1 MSSFL
6 LLSMLPRSDSSAG
19 ELVPR
24 LTSDVRLDIDP
35 LPLAQRRGLIAV
47 AIMAFLSFI
56 ATASLLSFIT
66 YRLIFWRS
74 SYQRYIG
81 YNQYI
86 ILIYNLVLA
95 DFQQSL
101 AFLICLKWIVS
112 DKIKSGT
119 AACFLQGLWLQ
130 IGDPGSGLFVLA
142 IAFHTFLLVV
152 WGRKMSYKFFVSFV
166 CGVWAFIAII
176 VIIPLAAY
184 GADVFVP
191 SGAWCWISEE
201 YETVRL
207 WTHYIWIFLAE
218 FGTVCLYAV
227 MYFQLRRQIA
237 ASSILGNSQLESLKR
252 LRRVV
257 GYMTIYPIVYIVLSL
272 PLAAGRMATANGNSP
287 SITFFCCAGKYN
299 SLWMLDF
306 PPSNNPD
313 DVTNLVEGAIITSS
327 GLVDVVLYTLTR
339 RNLII
344 DSEPSHD
351 RSYNKF
357 ASSKGRRGDTHLT
370 TITAEP
376 KSRNKLGMNNG
387 DDPDRDGSTDNIV
400 QPGVEMGPMGKVYQ
414 ETTIEITT
422 EPAYPSEGASERSS
436 KDDFNDTPS
445 RMWRR

>member
-1 MSSFL
+1 MSAL
-6 LLSMLPRSDSSAG
+6 ALLSMLPRDGLSGSS
-19 ELVPR
+19 LYPR
-24 LTSDVRLDIDP
+24 LTNDVTLDIDP

-47 AIMAFLSFI
+47 SIMAFLSFL
-56 ATASLLSFIT
+56 ATGTLLCFIT
-66 YRLIFWRS
+66 YRLIFWKS
-74 SYQRYIG
+74 NYTRYIG

-119 AACFLQGLWLQ
+119 AGCFLQGLWLQ

-152 WGRKMSYKFFVSFV
+152 WGRKMSYKFFVCFV
-166 CGVWAFIAII
+166 CGVWAFVALI
-176 VIIPLAAY
+176 VIIPLGMY
-184 GADVFVP
+184 GADVYVP
-191 SGAWCWISEE
+191 SGAWCWINEE
-201 YETVRL
+201 HETIRL

-218 FGTVCLYAV
+218 FGTVALYAI

-237 ASSILGNSQLESLKR
+237 ASAILGNSQLESLKR

-272 PLAAGRMATANGNSP
+272 PLAAGRMATANGNTP
-287 SITFFCCAGKYN
+287 SITFFCCAGEYHSTN
-299 SLWMLDF
+299 HINAPSELNRTNASL
-306 PPSNNPD
+306 
-313 DVTNLVEGAIITSS
+313 GAIITSS
-327 GLVDVVLYTLTR
+327 GLVDVILYTLTR

-370 TITAEP
+370 TITADP
-376 KSRNKLGMNNG
+376 KTRRQGLH
-387 DDPDRDGSTDNIV
+387 DEDLDRDGSTDNIV
-400 QPGVEMGPMGKVYQ
+400 QPGVGVEMAPIGKVYQ
-414 ETTIEITT
+414 ETTIEITS

-436 KDDFNDTPS
+436 KDDFNETPS

>member
-1 MSSFL
+1 MSAL
-6 LLSMLPRSDSSAG
+6 ALLSILQASNDQSQHAEHSLA
-19 ELVPR
+19 PR
-24 LTSDVRLDIDP
+24 LTSNVLLDIDP
-35 LPLAQRRGLIAV
+35 LPDVQRKGLIAV
-47 AIMAFLSFI
+47 TVMAFLSFI
-56 ATASLLSFIT
+56 ATGTLLAFIT
-66 YRLIFWRS
+66 FRLIFWRG
-74 SYQRYIG
+74 SYTRYIG

-101 AFLICLKWIVS
+101 AFLICLQWIVTN
-112 DKIKSGT
+112 KIKSGT
-119 AACFLQGLWLQ
+119 AGCFLQGLWLQ

-142 IAFHTFLLVV
+142 IAIHTFLLVV
-152 WGRKMSYKFFVSFV
+152 WGRKMSYKVFVGFV
-166 CGVWAFIAII
+166 CGVWLFIAVI
-176 VIIPLAAY
+176 VIIPLAKY

-191 SGAWCWISEE
+191 SGAWCWINED
-201 YETVRL
+201 YEAVRL
-207 WTHYIWIFLAE
+207 WTHYIWIFFAE

-257 GYMTIYPIVYIVLSL
+257 GYMTIYPIVYIILSL
-272 PLAAGRMATANGNSP
+272 PLAAGRMATANGHNP
-287 SITFFCCAGKYN
+287 SLTFFCCA
-299 SLWMLDF
+299 
-306 PPSNNPD
+306 
-313 DVTNLVEGAIITSS
+313 GAIITSS
-327 GLVDVVLYTLTR
+327 GLVDVILYTLTR

-344 DSEPSHD
+344 DSEPSND

-376 KSRNKLGMNNG
+376 KSKKMGIA
-387 DDPDRDGSTDNIV
+387 DTTIHERDGSTDNIV
-400 QPGVEMGPMGKVYQ
+400 QPGVEMNDLGKVYQ

-422 EPAYPSEGASERSS
+422 EPAYVSEEASERSS
-436 KDDFNDTPS
+436 KDDEFSDATPN

>member
-1 MSSFL
+1 MLQRDMASSSPL
-6 LLSMLPRSDSSAG
+6 H
-19 ELVPR
+19 PR
-24 LTSDVRLDIDP
+24 LTNDVTLDINP
-35 LPLAQRRGLIAV
+35 LPAVQRRGLIAISV
-47 AIMAFLSFI
+47 MALLSFL
-56 ATASLLSFIT
+56 ATGTLLAFIT
-66 YRLIFWRS
+66 YRLIFWKS
-74 SYQRYIG
+74 SYARYIG

-86 ILIYNLVLA
+86 ILIYNLILA

-101 AFLICLKWIVS
+101 AFLICLRWIVT
-112 DKIKSGT
+112 DQIKSGT
-119 AACFLQGLWLQ
+119 AGCFLQGLWLQ

-152 WGRKMSYKFFVSFV
+152 WGRKMSYRVFVSFV
-166 CGVWAFIAII
+166 CGVWAFIALI
-176 VIIPLAAY
+176 VIIPLAMY
-184 GADVFVP
+184 GADVYVP
-191 SGAWCWISEE
+191 SGAWCWINEE
-201 YETVRL
+201 HETVRL

-218 FGTVCLYAV
+218 FGTVALYAI

-272 PLAAGRMATANGNSP
+272 PLAAGRMATANGDSP
-287 SITFFCCAGKYN
+287 SLTFFCCAGKCPLRIIIQRYH
-299 SLWMLDF
+299 
-306 PPSNNPD
+306 
-313 DVTNLVEGAIITSS
+313 NLNGTDIKLGAIITSS
-327 GLVDVVLYTLTR
+327 GLVDVILYTVTR

-370 TITAEP
+370 TITADP
-376 KSRNKLGMNNG
+376 NTRRMGLHD

-400 QPGVEMGPMGKVYQ
+400 QPGVEMGPIGKVYQ

-436 KDDFNDTPS
+436 KDDFNEPPS

>member
-1 MSSFL
+1 MSAL
-6 LLSMLPRSDSSAG
+6 ILSMLQRDMASNSP
-19 ELVPR
+19 LHPR
-24 LTSDVRLDIDP
+24 LTNDVTLDINP
-35 LPLAQRRGLIAV
+35 LPTVQRRGLIAISV
-47 AIMAFLSFI
+47 MALLSFL
-56 ATASLLSFIT
+56 ATGTLLSFIT
-66 YRLIFWRS
+66 YRLIFWKS
-74 SYQRYIG
+74 NYSRYIG

-101 AFLICLKWIVS
+101 AFLICLRWIVT
-112 DKIKSGT
+112 DQIKSGT
-119 AACFLQGLWLQ
+119 AGCFLQGLWLQ

-152 WGRKMSYKFFVSFV
+152 WGRKMSYKVFVTFV
-166 CGVWAFIAII
+166 CSVWAFIALI
-176 VIIPLAAY
+176 VIIPLAMY
-184 GADVFVP
+184 GGDVYVP
-191 SGAWCWISEE
+191 SGAWCWINEDH
-201 YETVRL
+201 ETVRL

-218 FGTVCLYAV
+218 FGTVALYAI

-272 PLAAGRMATANGNSP
+272 PLAAGRMATANGDSP
-287 SITFFCCAGKYN
+287 SLTFFCCA
-299 SLWMLDF
+299 
-306 PPSNNPD
+306 
-313 DVTNLVEGAIITSS
+313 GAIITSS
-327 GLVDVVLYTLTR
+327 GLVDVILYTVTR

-370 TITAEP
+370 TITA
-376 KSRNKLGMNNG
+376 
-387 DDPDRDGSTDNIV
+387 DPTTRRMGLHDEDLDRDGSTDNIV
-400 QPGVEMGPMGKVYQ
+400 QPGVEMGPIGKVYQ
-414 ETTIEITT
+414 ETTIEITS

-436 KDDFNDTPS
+436 KDDFNEAPS

>member
-1 MSSFL
+1 MSAL
-6 LLSMLPRSDSSAG
+6 TILKMLSDDSHSGHSLAA
-19 ELVPR
+19 R
-24 LTSDVRLDIDP
+24 LHSDVTLDIDP
-35 LPLAQRRGLIAV
+35 LPVVQRRGLIAIT
-47 AIMAFLSFI
+47 IMAFLSFI
-56 ATASLLSFIT
+56 ATGGLLSFIT
-66 YRLIFWRS
+66 YRLIFWKG
-74 SYQRYIG
+74 SYTRYIG

-101 AFLICLKWIVS
+101 AFLICLKWIVT

-119 AACFLQGLWLQ
+119 AGCFLQGLWLQ

-142 IAFHTFLLVV
+142 IAIHTFLLVV
-152 WGRKMSYKFFVSFV
+152 WGRKMSYRTFICFV

-176 VIIPLAAY
+176 VLVPIGMY

-191 SGAWCWISEE
+191 SGAWCWISED

-207 WTHYIWIFLAE
+207 WTHYIWIFFAE

-227 MYFQLRRQIA
+227 MYFQLRKQIA
-237 ASSILGNSQLESLKR
+237 QSSILGNSQLESLKR

-272 PLAAGRMATANGNSP
+272 PLAAGRMATANGNTP
-287 SITFFCCAGKYN
+287 SLTFFCCAGAF
-299 SLWMLDF
+299 M
-306 PPSNNPD
+306 
-313 DVTNLVEGAIITSS
+313 TSS

-344 DSEPSHD
+344 DSEPSQD

-357 ASSKGRRGDTHLT
+357 ASSKGRRGDNLT

-376 KSRNKLGMNNG
+376 KSKKNAISE
-387 DDPDRDGSTDNIV
+387 DTDRDGSTDNIV
-400 QPGVEMGPMGKVYQ
+400 QPSVELGPMGKVYQ
-414 ETTIEITT
+414 ETTIEITH
-422 EPAYPSEGASERSS
+422 EPASAYPSEGASERSS
-436 KDDFNDTPS
+436 KDDFAEPS
-445 RMWRR
+445 SRPWRR